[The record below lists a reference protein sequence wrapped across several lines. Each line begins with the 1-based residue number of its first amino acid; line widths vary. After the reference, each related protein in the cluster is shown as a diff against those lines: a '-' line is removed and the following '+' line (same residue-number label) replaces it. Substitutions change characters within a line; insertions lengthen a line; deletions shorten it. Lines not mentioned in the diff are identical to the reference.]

1 MSVWGMFEIGQF
13 IKASEY
19 EGALRDKVNE
29 RR

>member
-1 MSVWGMFEIGQF
+1 MRGGMFEIGQF

-19 EGALRDKVNE
+19 ERALREKVDE